1 MAAVSLS
8 ILSSAP
14 CDSAEISTD
23 KLVISTSAITTTVL
37 FHHGEHHSLN
47 ALLCFNCTL
56 VLVFVFLLLRKG
68 NRSVHVFDR
77 SRPFLAEHIANR
89 RGKRRCH
96 VKTVSPCFCIGSAF
110 PQLLCVTV
118 YLSQP
123 DITVPELLV
132 GHTDGDVIG
141 FYIVEQLGE
150 GKWLS
155 LSVCFL
161 RLCGYTI
168 SHVAFFTV
176 LSSVSVASRDL
187 EASINISSRTPIRSS
202 LSSTCWNIS
211 STTLRL
217 MPLFRAMKAP

>member
-1 MAAVSLS
+1 MAVASLS

-23 KLVISTSAITTTVL
+23 KLVISTSAITTTIT
-37 FHHGEHHSLN
+37 FHHREHHSLDS
-47 ALLCFNCTL
+47 LLRLNCA
-56 VLVFVFLLLRKG
+56 LVFILVFLLLSKG
-68 NRSVHVFDR
+68 NRSIHVLDGA
-77 SRPFLAEHIANR
+77 RPFLSEHIANC

-96 VKTVSPCFCIGSAF
+96 VKAISPRFSIGSAF

-118 YLSQP
+118 NFRQP
-123 DITVPELLV
+123 DIAVPELVV
-132 GHTDGDVIG
+132 GHADRDVIG
-141 FYIVEQLGE
+141 FYIVEQLGKGE
-150 GKWLS
+150 RFS
-155 LSVCFL
+155 ISVCFL

-168 SHVAFFTV
+168 SHVAFFAV

-187 EASINISSRTPIRSS
+187 EASMNISSRTPIRSS
-202 LSSTCWNIS
+202 LSSMCWNIS